1 MTESIQSIKEKI
13 ERAKAEYNKALGT
26 LSALKEQA
34 KQIPTVL
41 EYLQDGEDLSV
52 ALKKSVQ
59 GLQKRVD
66 ELKMELDEKT
76 EAFVNK
82 YKDILGD

>member
-34 KQIPTVL
+34 KQIPTVKL
-41 EYLQDGEDLSV
+41 YLDGGDDLST

-59 GLQKRVD
+59 HLQQRVTT
-66 ELKMELDEKT
+66 LKTELDEKT
-76 EAFVNK
+76 AKFVED
-82 YKDILGD
+82 YKDLLGD

>member
-34 KQIPTVL
+34 KQIPSVKECL
-41 EYLQDGEDLSV
+41 DDGDDLST

-59 GLQKRVD
+59 FLQRQVTD
-66 ELKMELDEKT
+66 LKAELDEKT
-76 EAFVNK
+76 AKFVEE
-82 YKDILGD
+82 YKDLLGD

>member
-13 ERAKAEYNKALGT
+13 ENAKAEYNKALGT
-26 LSALKEQA
+26 MSALKEQA

-41 EYLQDGEDLSV
+41 EYLQDGEELST

-66 ELKMELDEKT
+66 ELKTELDEKT